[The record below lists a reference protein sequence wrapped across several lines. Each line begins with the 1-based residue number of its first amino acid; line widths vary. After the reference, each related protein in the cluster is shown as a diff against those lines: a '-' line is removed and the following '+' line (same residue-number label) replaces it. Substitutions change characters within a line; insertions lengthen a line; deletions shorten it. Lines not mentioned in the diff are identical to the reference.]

1 VDTQVWWDETL
12 HARRQRHTR
21 YRLGVMLGLL
31 WGLGVGQLPTRAA
44 VEYTVI
50 DLGAGADIRGVDAS
64 GVAFGAWHSKA
75 AIFTPAPIPLGL
87 LPEGDASCVPED
99 ACGIWGPLPGQMPS
113 RPRRASPRTMSSG
126 GGRTHAR
133 RVNPSSGRCGVAALE
148 MPEQQGAVLGILG
161 AGRAADLALVP
172 LGWVRDQTECS
183 G

>member
-1 VDTQVWWDETL
+1 
-12 HARRQRHTR
+12 
-21 YRLGVMLGLL
+21 MLGLL

-126 GGRTHAR
+126 GGRMHAR
-133 RVNPSSGRCGVAALE
+133 RVNPSSSRCGAAARSSCR
-148 MPEQQGAVLGILG
+148 PSAVLRAIRMPREVESLS
-161 AGRAADLALVP
+161 GRARP
-172 LGWVRDQTECS
+172 PHGTCTRPS
-183 G
+183 GFWAWLLT